1 MQRFFFSCLSGLVF
15 SAFAAA
21 DITDLRELDS
31 SGQAAIFIGF
41 DDAPELLSSR
51 INGRVIELEL
61 AGQRTGSRRIEAAG
75 GQWIRA
81 IEAVPSETGQLI
93 RIELPYGADGLEI
106 LPTESGYRLSWHAIS
121 AEGGR
126 VETADTAPV
135 DMSEVPAGDVTS
147 AIALPEGAP
156 ADSVERQA
164 ETIGT
169 AAASGASL
177 AADPC
182 TQAASAVD
190 ADPWDIDALTRH
202 AECLLDAGQADEAT
216 ILLERVIAF
225 EPGRFDA
232 VIALAEAH
240 AAQGDVDAA
249 RALYEQA
256 ANVAATD
263 GQAIAAR
270 ARARDLED

>member
-1 MQRFFFSCLSGLVF
+1 MQRFLFSCLSGLVF
-15 SAFAAA
+15 SAVAAA
-21 DITDLRELDS
+21 DITELRELDS

-51 INGRVIELEL
+51 INGRSIELEL
-61 AGQRTGSRRIEAAG
+61 AGQRAGSRRIEAAG

-93 RIELPYGADGLEI
+93 RIELPAGADGLEI
-106 LPTESGYRLSWHAIS
+106 LPTESGYRLSWHSIS

-126 VETADTAPV
+126 EDTADTVLA
-135 DMSEVPAGDVTS
+135 DMSEVPAGGVTS
-147 AIALPEGAP
+147 ANALPEGAP
-156 ADSVERQA
+156 TDSVERQA

-169 AAASGASL
+169 AAASGTSL

-182 TQAASAVD
+182 TQAASAVET
-190 ADPWDIDALTRH
+190 DPWDIDALTRH
-202 AECLLDAGQADEAT
+202 AECLLGAGQADEAT

>member
-1 MQRFFFSCLSGLVF
+1 MQRFFLSCLSGLVF
-15 SAFAAA
+15 SAVAVA

-41 DDAPELLSSR
+41 DDAPELLSSQ

-75 GQWIRA
+75 GQWIQA

-93 RIELPYGADGLEI
+93 RIELPDGADGLEI

-164 ETIGT
+164 ETIVSAG
-169 AAASGASL
+169 ASGASL

>member
-15 SAFAAA
+15 SAVAAA

-41 DDAPELLSSR
+41 DDAPELLSSQ

-75 GQWIRA
+75 GQWIQA

-93 RIELPYGADGLEI
+93 RIELPDGADGLEI

-164 ETIGT
+164 ETIVSAG
-169 AAASGASL
+169 ASGASL